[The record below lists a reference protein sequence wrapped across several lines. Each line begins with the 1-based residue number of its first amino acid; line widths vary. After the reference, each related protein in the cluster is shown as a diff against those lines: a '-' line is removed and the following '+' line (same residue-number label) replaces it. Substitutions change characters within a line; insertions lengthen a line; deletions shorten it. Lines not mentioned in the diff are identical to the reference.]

1 MYTRTMRSPIRTL
14 TLLFCGAALLVGV
27 VGCDSGGDTGVEPSG
42 NELNTA
48 QYIQNTADFSTLSA
62 ALDAAGM
69 AETLAGDGP
78 FTVFA
83 PRNAAFGGVDV
94 DDLTGNSSL
103 LTKVLNHHVVEGDV
117 SFSSIED
124 GQTLETLGGTTLTF
138 SVADDGTVTVN
149 GGITVSPSGV
159 QTTNGRVHPLSGGV
173 LLDVATIA
181 ERVQVTSATSALQ
194 ARLEDQGLMSALSSG
209 TLTVFAPSDAAL
221 GTIDAETLDNNSAL
235 ENRILTY
242 HVVAGQNLRAA
253 DIGEN
258 MSVETLEGTSLALN
272 AGSGGVTINGRSV
285 LSTPDITASNGTIHL
300 IDGTLL
306 GSANLAQR
314 AALTPA
320 TSTLQALVET
330 AGLDG
335 SNNLGDESGSKYT
348 VFAPANSALMGL
360 DAEQLTGDMALL
372 QKTLTYHVV
381 PGEVRAADLSD
392 GMTATTLQGDDVQI
406 RLPASGPM
414 VNKANIVA
422 TDIKARNG
430 VIHLIDG
437 PLLEASTVGERID
450 LMSKYSVLEQLLRDT
465 DRRSLL
471 DETDSSSPNAAPFT
485 VFAPTNAAFD
495 AIDTSGLSASQVGD
509 ILDYHL
515 ILDAAVMSG
524 DISNGQRVATREGSE
539 LFFGVSDGTVTI
551 NNDATVTAPDF
562 RSTQNG
568 VLHEIDRVLMPP
580 SGN

>member
-14 TLLFCGAALLVGV
+14 TLLFCGAAVLVGL

-42 NELNTA
+42 DELNTA
-48 QYIQNTADFSTLSA
+48 QYVQNTADFSTLSA
-62 ALDAAGM
+62 ALNAAGM

-78 FTVFA
+78 YTVFA
-83 PRNAAFGGVDV
+83 PRNSAFGGVDV

-103 LTKVLNHHVVEGDV
+103 LTKVLNHHVVEGNID
-117 SFSSIED
+117 FSSIED
-124 GQTLETLGGTTLTF
+124 GQTAETLGGTTLTF
-138 SVADDGTVTVN
+138 AVADDGTVTVN
-149 GGITVSPSGV
+149 GGITVSPSGAR
-159 QTTNGRVHPLSGGV
+159 TTNGRVHPLSGV
-173 LLDVATIA
+173 MLDVTTIA

-209 TLTVFAPSDAAL
+209 TLTVFAPSNAAL
-221 GTIDAETLDNNSAL
+221 GAVDTEALDNNSAL
-235 ENRILTY
+235 EDRILTY

-253 DIGEN
+253 DIGED
-258 MSVETLEGTSLALN
+258 MSVETLEGTALTLN

-300 IDGTLL
+300 IDGALL

-320 TSTLQALVET
+320 TSTLESLVKT
-330 AGLDG
+330 AGLGG
-335 SNNLGDESGSKYT
+335 SNGLGDESGSKYT
-348 VFAPANSALMGL
+348 VFAPVNSALMGL

-406 RLPASGPM
+406 RLPGSGPM
-414 VNKANIVA
+414 VNKAGIVA

-430 VIHLIDG
+430 VIHLIDA

-450 LMSKYSVLEQLLRDT
+450 LMSKYSALEQLLRDT
-465 DRRSLL
+465 GRRSLL

-495 AIDTSGLSASQVGD
+495 AIDTSGLSASEVGD

-539 LFFGVSDGTVTI
+539 LFFGVGGGTVTI

-568 VLHEIDRVLMPP
+568 VVHEIDRVLMPP